1 MTQRPRGHPSHGGT
15 SGGSSG
21 QLAERQ
27 DPADSRRRAVILLGV
42 LALLFGVVGVQLVRV
57 QVIGAER
64 YVRHGEAQRVR
75 GIELP
80 AGRGSIFD
88 RNDYDLAITI
98 PQTTVVADPRLV
110 TDPDATARSLAGLL
124 DGAHDADVDELRD
137 KLASDAAF
145 VYVARGIPDEVA
157 DEIASSELEG
167 IWFIDEPKRF
177 NPSDDLALSVL
188 GRVGADNEGLSGL
201 ELSYDEALTGTPG
214 ELVLERDPE
223 GRTIPA
229 GRHRLEPADP
239 GEDLILTIDRNL
251 QFEAERV
258 LAEHVG
264 TTGAKAGTAIV
275 SDPRS
280 GEIFA
285 LVNIEAHP
293 SGPRSSGNNMAVTT
307 VYEPGS
313 VSKVITLASAIEE
326 GVVTPTTVLQVPY
339 SLRVADHTFTDP
351 FGHATESYTVD
362 EILTRSSNVGT
373 ILIAQQ
379 LRKQAMYDYLQTFG
393 FGEPTA
399 LDFPNEV
406 GGRFPKPEDWS
417 GTSIATIPVG
427 QGISVTAMQMLF
439 AYNAIAN
446 DGVYV
451 PPKLVGGIVDAD
463 GERRPGPSERPRRVV
478 SRATATQMREM
489 MAGVVEEGTG
499 KTASIEG
506 YRVAGKTGTARKAS
520 PAGGYVWPDGGYRHT
535 ASFAGFMPAD
545 DPTLSVLVVLD
556 EPQQAYASETA
567 APAFAELS
575 RHALRMLRLP
585 PATG

>member
-1 MTQRPRGHPSHGGT
+1 MTTHGRDDASRRGTGGT
-15 SGGSSG
+15 SSG
-21 QLAERQ
+21 RSPQRQ
-27 DPADSRRRAVILLGV
+27 DPADPRRRAVILLGV
-42 LALLFGVVGVQLVRV
+42 LALLFGIVGVQLVRV
-57 QVIGAER
+57 QVIGADR

-75 GIELP
+75 GIELA

-98 PQTTVVADPRLV
+98 PQRTVVADPRLV
-110 TDPDATARSLAGLL
+110 TDPDATARALARLL
-124 DGAHDADVDELRD
+124 DGADDASINDLRD
-137 KLASDAAF
+137 KLSSDAAF
-145 VYVARGIPDEVA
+145 VYVARGVSDEVA
-157 DEIASSELEG
+157 NAIASRELEG

-188 GRVGADNEGLSGL
+188 GRVGTDNEGLSGL
-201 ELSYDEALTGTPG
+201 ELTYDEALTGTAG

-258 LAEHVG
+258 LAEHVSA
-264 TTGAKAGTAIV
+264 TGAKAGTSII
-275 SDPRS
+275 SDPRT
-280 GEIFA
+280 GEILA
-285 LVNIEAHP
+285 LVNVDAHP
-293 SGPRSSGNNMAVTT
+293 SGPRPSGNNMAVTT

-313 VSKVITLASAIEE
+313 VSKVITLASAIEAD
-326 GVVTPTTVLQVPY
+326 VVTPATVLQVPY

-362 EILTRSSNVGT
+362 EILTKSSNVGT

-379 LRKQAMYDYLQTFG
+379 LGKDRVYDYLQAFG

-399 LDFPNEV
+399 LALPNET
-406 GGRFPKPEDWS
+406 GGQFPKPEDWS

-446 DGVYV
+446 DGIYV
-451 PPKLVGGIVDAD
+451 PPKLVGAVVDAD
-463 GERRPGPSERPRRVV
+463 GERRPGPSERPHRVV

-489 MAGVVEEGTG
+489 MGRVVEEGTG
-499 KTASIEG
+499 KAASIEG

-520 PAGGYVWPDGGYRHT
+520 PEGGYVWPDGGYRHT
-535 ASFAGFMPAD
+535 ATFAGFMPAD
-545 DPTLSVLVVLD
+545 DPTLSVLVTLD
-556 EPQQAYASETA
+556 EPQQVYASETA

>member
-1 MTQRPRGHPSHGGT
+1 MTTHGRDDASRRGTGGT
-15 SGGSSG
+15 SSG
-21 QLAERQ
+21 RSPQRQ
-27 DPADSRRRAVILLGV
+27 DPADPRRRAVILLGV
-42 LALLFGVVGVQLVRV
+42 LALLFGIVGVQLVRV
-57 QVIGAER
+57 QVIGADR

-75 GIELP
+75 GIELA

-98 PQTTVVADPRLV
+98 PQRTVVADPRLV
-110 TDPDATARSLAGLL
+110 TDPDATARALARLL
-124 DGAHDADVDELRD
+124 DGADDASINDLRD
-137 KLASDAAF
+137 KLSSDAAF
-145 VYVARGIPDEVA
+145 VYVARGVSDEVA
-157 DEIASSELEG
+157 NAIASRELEG

-188 GRVGADNEGLSGL
+188 GRVGTDNEGLSGL
-201 ELSYDEALTGTPG
+201 ELTYDEALTGTAG

-258 LAEHVG
+258 LAEHVSA
-264 TTGAKAGTAIV
+264 TGAKAGTAII
-275 SDPRS
+275 SDPRT
-280 GEIFA
+280 GEILA
-285 LVNIEAHP
+285 LVNVDAHP
-293 SGPRSSGNNMAVTT
+293 SGPRPSGNNMAVTT

-313 VSKVITLASAIEE
+313 VSKVITLASAIEA
-326 GVVTPTTVLQVPY
+326 GVVTPATVLQVPY

-362 EILTRSSNVGT
+362 EILTKSSNVGT

-379 LRKQAMYDYLQTFG
+379 LGKDRVYDYLQAFG

-399 LDFPNEV
+399 LALPNET
-406 GGRFPKPEDWS
+406 GGQFPKPEDWS

-446 DGVYV
+446 DGIYV
-451 PPKLVGGIVDAD
+451 PPKLVGAVVDAD
-463 GERRPGPSERPRRVV
+463 GERRPGPSERPHRVV

-489 MAGVVEEGTG
+489 MGRVVEEGTG
-499 KTASIEG
+499 KAASIEG

-520 PAGGYVWPDGGYRHT
+520 PEGGYVWPDGGYRHT
-535 ASFAGFMPAD
+535 ATFAGFMPAD
-545 DPTLSVLVVLD
+545 DPTLSVLVTLD
-556 EPQQAYASETA
+556 EPQQVYASETA